1 MGIPGTGG
9 QLLIL
14 VLFILPGSVFQ
25 ASRSRLRGPNP
36 ADQDATSRILRA
48 LAVSTGLNAL
58 YLAILGEKLLG
69 PLQARSVSA
78 LDRVVDARL
87 AGCWALALLFA
98 VPMLLAGLDY
108 WRTRWEWVEKARRA
122 MPGLRLAYDPTPRAW
137 DYAFTDISP
146 CYVRVQ
152 SADGRWAGGW
162 FAEGSFA
169 ASYPEPLE
177 LYIEE
182 AFLMGEDGTFM
193 CPQPG
198 SRGMYVR
205 CDDARVVEF
214 LAGGEA
220 AGEPE
225 GDAYDEPSRGNRDGD

>member
-9 QLLIL
+9 QLLVL

-36 ADQDATSRILRA
+36 ADQDATTKILRA

-58 YLAILGEKLLG
+58 YLALLGDKLLK
-69 PLQARSVSA
+69 PLQSRSVPA
-78 LDRVVDARL
+78 LERAVDPKL
-87 AGCWALALLFA
+87 AGCWALTLLFA

-108 WRTRWEWVEKARRA
+108 WRTRWEWVKKAQKA

-162 FAEGSFA
+162 FAEASFA

-182 AFLMGEDGTFM
+182 AFLMGEDGTFVA
-193 CPQPG
+193 PQPG

-214 LAGGEA
+214 LAGGES
-220 AGEPE
+220 AGETD
-225 GDAYDEPSRGNRDGD
+225 GDASEQPPSDDRDGG